1 MIRII
6 VIIMLSI
13 VVSLF
18 GQSSRDRYQDM
29 DWEEIGE
36 LDDSFYGDTTEKTE
50 VDVPKREED
59 PKEASFIRLFFEG
72 LTATISAVAFF
83 VSVIILCYRAW
94 RLRRDGASWGTVLQ
108 FFIDGLPAIPALLRR
123 RHRLPGAIPVG
134 AA

>member
-6 VIIMLSI
+6 IALSI
-13 VVSLF
+13 VLLVF
-18 GQSSRDRYQDM
+18 GEMTSRDRYNNM

-50 VDVPKREED
+50 VDD
-59 PKEASFIRLFFEG
+59 PKKEEEEVEKASFIRLFFEG

-83 VSVIILCYRAW
+83 VSCVILCYRAW
-94 RLRRDGASWGTVLQ
+94 RLRRDGAPWGTVLQ